1 MRERERES
9 EREQSRSRE
18 YTLGAA
24 AVSALPR
31 TRRGSQAKE
40 HFYIAAGESSG
51 TLVRASGLRARE
63 GAAELRGDV
72 ARLLERSGCEAD
84 VRGQRRG
91 PPAHRVAHAGFGFP
105 SPPILSHSPSRLN
118 IYISAS
124 KKTLKNGGRTALL
137 FYLSTTCLSYKHRT
151 LACSVVRSLVRC
163 SLQFSRVVVNVDVAT
178 GVGIK

>member
-1 MRERERES
+1 MRERERER

-31 TRRGSQAKE
+31 TRRGSQVKE
-40 HFYIAAGESSG
+40 PFYIAAGESSG
-51 TLVRASGLRARE
+51 TLVRARE

-91 PPAHRVAHAGFGFP
+91 PPAHTPASVSRLLRD
-105 SPPILSHSPSRLN
+105 SPPFSVSPKHLHRREQ
-118 IYISAS
+118 
-124 KKTLKNGGRTALL
+124 KKTLRKRWQDSTIIL
-137 FYLSTTCLSYKHRT
+137 F
-151 LACSVVRSLVRC
+151 
-163 SLQFSRVVVNVDVAT
+163 VNDLPVL
-178 GVGIK
+178 

>member
-1 MRERERES
+1 MRERERER

-105 SPPILSHSPSRLN
+105 SPPRLPFSVSPKHLHRREQ
-118 IYISAS
+118 
-124 KKTLKNGGRTALL
+124 KK
-137 FYLSTTCLSYKHRT
+137 H
-151 LACSVVRSLVRC
+151 
-163 SLQFSRVVVNVDVAT
+163 
-178 GVGIK
+178 